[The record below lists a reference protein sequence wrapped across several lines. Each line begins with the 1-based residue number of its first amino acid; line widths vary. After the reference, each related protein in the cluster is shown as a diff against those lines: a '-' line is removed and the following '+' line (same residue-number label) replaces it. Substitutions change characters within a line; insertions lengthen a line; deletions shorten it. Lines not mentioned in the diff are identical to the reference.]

1 MDKPVL
7 GHNDTYT
14 RLCQQVTDR
23 GPWQQTASG
32 SAFFLADPRPEEVY
46 VEDIAEALSRQC
58 RYNGHLRRE
67 VEHYSV
73 AQHACLVSSWLE
85 ADGYPVEV
93 VYAGLHHDSAEAYTG
108 DIVSQVKWIIP
119 EFKALER
126 RVESAV
132 FAALGV
138 MDGPDIARTVK
149 EYDMMAL
156 STERRDVL
164 SDNHSPMTWG
174 NLPPPSLRCLTP
186 LRVDAARAWFLSK
199 HYRLL
204 SEVLHER
211 HVARAV

>member
-1 MDKPVL
+1 
-7 GHNDTYT
+7 
-14 RLCQQVTDR
+14 VTDR

-85 ADGYPVEV
+85 ADGFPLEV

-126 RVESAV
+126 RVENAV
-132 FAALGV
+132 FTALGV

-149 EYDMMAL
+149 EYDLRAL
-156 STERRDVL
+156 ATERRDVL
-164 SDNHSPMTWG
+164 GDNRSSMSWG
-174 NLPPPSLRCLTP
+174 DLPTPRPKALTP
-186 LRVDAARAWFLSK
+186 LAAPVARECFLAK
-199 HYRLL
+199 HYRLW